1 MMNRRAII
9 GALASGLLAATL
21 AVEAQ
26 QSRNLPVVGVLTP
39 APAGESPTGLPGKK
53 DPLPLALREFGY
65 AEGTSIHIEYRS
77 SAGHD
82 ERFPAL
88 VSELTGL

>member
-1 MMNRRAII
+1 MDRRAFL
-9 GALASGLLAATL
+9 GVVTGGLLAATL

-26 QSRNLPVVGVLTP
+26 QSRNLPVVGVPHTGP
-39 APAGESPTGLPGKK
+39 PGESPTGLPGKK

-65 AEGTSIHIEYRS
+65 AEGTSIHMEYRS

>member
-1 MMNRRAII
+1 VERRAFLGAVI
-9 GALASGLLAATL
+9 GGLLAATL

-39 APAGESPTGLPGKK
+39 APGESPTGLPGKK

-77 SAGHD
+77 SALHD